1 MCAAGGA
8 GGSVLSAGASASLSI
23 RKAHGAEVCK
33 FAVLVIALCSVEPQA
48 KRLVA
53 VPKLQILHGFGECGD
68 LPVLLKA
75 SLHLPAF
82 LAIAFA
88 ALVAFAWTFG
98 SVRASAGLEQCMDV
112 CSNAGHLVQHF
123 VQSPP
128 FAVET
133 GYLAPQFA
141 VCVEQFMCVDRAETG
156 VRREA
161 LRAYGLGVRLRRG
174 RWHCGKFAARVQA
187 RQGSGVRAR
196 C

>member
-1 MCAAGGA
+1 MRCGRRRRLCFVCGRLSAMLRGGA
-8 GGSVLSAGASASLSI
+8 ALPASLSI
-23 RKAHGAEVCK
+23 RKAHCAEVCK

-53 VPKLQILHGFGECGD
+53 VLKLQILHGFGECGD
-68 LPVLLKA
+68 LPVLLEA
-75 SLHLPAF
+75 SLHLPAL

-98 SVRASAGLEQCMDV
+98 SVRASAGLEQRMDV
-112 CSNAGHLVQHF
+112 CSNAGHLVQRF

-133 GYLAPQFA
+133 GYLIPQFA

-156 VRREA
+156 VRCKA
-161 LRAYGLGVRLRRG
+161 LRAY
-174 RWHCGKFAARVQA
+174 VQDLFVECFED
-187 RQGSGVRAR
+187 G
-196 C
+196 